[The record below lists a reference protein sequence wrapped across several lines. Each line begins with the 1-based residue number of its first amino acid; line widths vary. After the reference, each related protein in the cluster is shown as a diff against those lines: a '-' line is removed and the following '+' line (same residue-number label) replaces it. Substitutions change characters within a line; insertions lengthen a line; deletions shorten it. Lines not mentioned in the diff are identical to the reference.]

1 MSRQKLPVQL
11 IAPISLDEIG
21 PISCHAGDES
31 LSSKVSG
38 PTLHVS
44 FDILYLK
51 PASIH
56 SRPAPS
62 NRILPFQAQLDVE
75 NSKHEQ
81 GSHGIV

>member
-1 MSRQKLPVQL
+1 MFRQNFPVQL

-21 PISCHAGDES
+21 PISSHAGNES
-31 LSSKVSG
+31 LSPEKSG

-75 NSKHEQ
+75 NSEHEQ
-81 GSHGIV
+81 GSHGII